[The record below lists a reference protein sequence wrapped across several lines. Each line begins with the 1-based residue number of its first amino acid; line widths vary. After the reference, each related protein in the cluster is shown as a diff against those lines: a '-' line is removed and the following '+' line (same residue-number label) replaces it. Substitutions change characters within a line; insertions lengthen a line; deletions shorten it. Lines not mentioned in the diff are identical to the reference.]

1 MRSTQRLEIVLL
13 LVFVAVSA
21 DGNDDFGKAGAK
33 VTSTCAEV
41 EYFTKLAAELESKI
55 QARQLKITAIA
66 TEEKRYEL
74 AAAAASDSEQKKKFL
89 ALASYLNAKHA
100 AAQTAEKTVAA
111 AVGNFV
117 ATAHRL
123 AGALAAAHAVAQT
136 SYEISTPSTGAVG
149 GATATA
155 KIQQTWSKTYTC
167 GDGEIGGTGKIDE
180 SLDEFTTKKLYIT
193 PLAALTQY
201 EGPRT
206 MTLKATSDDNV
217 QGSST
222 NSVFDTTPATAKII
236 KLAASANNAYL
247 HITITKATEKRY
259 TGQAGTTIGNEAADP
274 RNCRSGVAADKHYI
288 PPAETIAH
296 ELCLALKEL
305 AITSIYDGPTSG
317 TALAEDSEFREL
329 ANALI
334 QPDGKPKELT
344 KGNAAADLQKL
355 IKAAYGESSSN
366 FNTATRDAA
375 NKLDVV
381 YGTGAQVKKTKVEN
395 LATATE
401 SYTALSFLHAKNFQ
415 LEESIN
421 QKPIPKQEESDCTNK
436 GTNDCDSDK
445 CELKDGKCEV
455 KANQETEGKDGKT
468 NTKTTESNSF
478 VIKASPLWP
487 AFLLR

>member
-33 VTSTCAEV
+33 VTSTCTEV
-41 EYFTKLAAELESKI
+41 EYFTKLAAALESKI

-89 ALASYLNAKHA
+89 ALAAYLNAKHA

-111 AVGNFV
+111 AVGSFV
-117 ATAHRL
+117 QTAHRW
-123 AGALAAAHAVAQT
+123 AGAKT
-136 SYEISTPSTGAVG
+136 SYEMSTPSTGAVG

-155 KIQQTWSKTYTC
+155 KIQQTGCKTYTC
-167 GDGEIGGTGKIDE
+167 ADGKIGGTGKIDE
-180 SLDEFTTKKLYIT
+180 SIDEFTTKKLHIT
-193 PLAALTQY
+193 PLVALTQY

-236 KLAASANNAYL
+236 KLAASADNAYL
-247 HITITKATEKRY
+247 HISIGKATEKAY
-259 TGQAGTTIGNEAADP
+259 TGTTGTTIGNEAADP
-274 RNCRSGVAADKHYI
+274 RNCRTGVAVDKHYI
-288 PPAETIAH
+288 PPAETVAQ

-305 AITSIYDGPTSG
+305 ATTTINDGPTPG
-317 TALAEDSEFREL
+317 TALADDSEFREL

-344 KGNAAADLQKL
+344 KENAAADLQKL
-355 IKAAYGESSSN
+355 IKAAYGESSSS

-375 NKLDVV
+375 KKLDVV

-395 LATATE
+395 LATATD

-415 LEESIN
+415 LEDSIS
-421 QKPIPKQEESDCTNK
+421 QKPIPKQEESDCTTK
-436 GTNDCDSDK
+436 DTNDCNSDK
-445 CELKDGKCEV
+445 RELKDGKCEV

-468 NTKTTESNSF
+468 NTKITERNLF
-478 VIKASPLWP
+478 VIKASPLWL
-487 AFLLR
+487 AFLL